1 MSRHEVKKLSEA
13 IQDYLKALKI
23 DKKVQEAGL
32 IHSWEATMGK
42 TIARETEKLY
52 FKNGILHIHL
62 KSAALRHELSMMKS
76 KVISLLNEGYSEP
89 LVKDI
94 VFR

>member
-1 MSRHEVKKLSEA
+1 MSSHEPKKLSQA

-32 IHSWEATMGK
+32 IHSWETKMGK
-42 TIARETEKLY
+42 TIARDTEKLY
-52 FKNGILHIHL
+52 FKKGVLYVHL
-62 KSAALRHELSMMKS
+62 KSAVLRHELFMMKS
-76 KVISLLNEGYSEP
+76 KVIALLNEGYAEP
-89 LVKDI
+89 LVLDV